1 MEVAMLNNRNTGFT
15 LVELMVSAAL
25 ASLVLGSAFG
35 IWSYTR
41 RNLARTSTRQ
51 ILQQDATRILT
62 QLKADLKAAK
72 AETFKAGENPMSL
85 EFIRYVVDK
94 NDNTKL
100 SAEQTEPVK
109 YAFVKPILRRSAGDK
124 GAKSLS
130 NSVENIRISRKSLSA
145 EQKKRR
151 LS

>member
-1 MEVAMLNNRNTGFT
+1 MLNNRNTGFT
-15 LVELMVSAAL
+15 LVELMVAAAL

-85 EFIRYVVDK
+85 EFIR
-94 NDNTKL
+94 
-100 SAEQTEPVK
+100 
-109 YAFVKPILRRSAGDK
+109 
-124 GAKSLS
+124 
-130 NSVENIRISRKSLSA
+130 
-145 EQKKRR
+145 
-151 LS
+151 